1 MFSDTTARCRRE
13 KITMPC
19 SGRSSVK
26 SPLAGEASDGLDVR
40 LPLRGCGVGGLD
52 LPDVGPAWWDNESEG
67 VYSEDPEDG
76 YPYDQ

>member
-1 MFSDTTARCRRE
+1 ML
-13 KITMPC
+13 C
-19 SGRSSVK
+19 SGLSSVK
-26 SPLAGEASDGLDVR
+26 SPLAGEVSDGLYVR

>member
-1 MFSDTTARCRRE
+1 ML
-13 KITMPC
+13 C
-19 SGRSSVK
+19 SGPSLEK
-26 SPLAGEASDGLDVR
+26 SPPLGEVSDGLHVR
-40 LPLRGCGVGGLD
+40 LPLRGCGVGGLS